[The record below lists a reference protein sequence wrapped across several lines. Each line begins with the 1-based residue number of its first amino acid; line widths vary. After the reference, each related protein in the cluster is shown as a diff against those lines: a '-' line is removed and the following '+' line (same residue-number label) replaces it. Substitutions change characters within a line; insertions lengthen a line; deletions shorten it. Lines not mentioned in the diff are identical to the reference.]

1 MYVSNWRLLEIE
13 LQLFSCHRKDAPH
26 TPSLT
31 PQVCCWWVVTTF
43 LRISNWI
50 HPTLSSKSLL
60 IYSPHAIRDGGA
72 SPAASFGS
80 RCWSTK
86 VLFLFICLFW
96 LFSLLILVC
105 LYHPCW
111 FAAISWQSIRVTLF
125 LVSTSLGALQQIKQG
140 KKVGLMGRWTTT
152 NSEWYLGVKVVAL
165 FEGDKNGEGKAW
177 YPLYEG
183 GFAKGIPN
191 K

>member
-1 MYVSNWRLLEIE
+1 MTKIYKSLEWLVNYAVVSMATLLIIACMCQTDDC
-13 LQLFSCHRKDAPH
+13 LKSSCSCFYAIAKTHH
-26 TPSLT
+26 TPWPT
-31 PQVCCWWVVTTF
+31 PRPCVLLVSSYNFSEDFQ
-43 LRISNWI
+43 LNPP
-50 HPTLSSKSLL
+50 HPLHKSFL

-86 VLFLFICLFW
+86 ILFLFICLFW
-96 LFSLLILVC
+96 LFSLLISVC

-140 KKVGLMGRWTTT
+140 KKVGLMGR
-152 NSEWYLGVKVVAL
+152 
-165 FEGDKNGEGKAW
+165 
-177 YPLYEG
+177 
-183 GFAKGIPN
+183 
-191 K
+191 